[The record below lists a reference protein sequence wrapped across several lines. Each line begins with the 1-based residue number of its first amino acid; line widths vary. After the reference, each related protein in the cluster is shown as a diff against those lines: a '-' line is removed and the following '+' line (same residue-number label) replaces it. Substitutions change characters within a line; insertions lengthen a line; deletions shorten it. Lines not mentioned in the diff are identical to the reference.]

1 MLRQNIIVF
10 FVFLVLFQP
19 ALAEKPQH
27 PVDKIRNKLT
37 TLVPGMQPDSIKP
50 TPVKG
55 LFEVAYGAQI
65 LYFSDDGRYMFR
77 GSLID
82 LDRRADLTERTRSK
96 ARKVALD
103 KVSEDEMIVFAPA
116 HTNHTITVFTDVDC
130 PYCRKLHAEM
140 DEYNKAGIKV
150 RYLMFPRAGINS
162 PGYKKAVSV
171 WCAEDSNKALTKAK
185 RGESIK
191 EKSCNNPVM
200 QQMELGQM
208 LGVTGT
214 PAIVLESGELMPGYR
229 SAGEIIT
236 MLNRLTDQDSK
247 TSKR

>member
-10 FVFLVLFQP
+10 FIILLLFQP
-19 ALAEKPQH
+19 VLAEKPD
-27 PVDKIRNKLT
+27 PVATVRDKLA
-37 TLVPGMQPDSIKP
+37 TLLPGMQPDSIKP
-50 TPVKG
+50 TPITG
-55 LFEVAYGAQI
+55 LYEVAFGAQVI
-65 LYFSDDGRYMFR
+65 YVSDDGRYMFR

-82 LDRRADLTERTRSK
+82 LDRREDLTERTRSK
-96 ARKVALD
+96 ARKIALD
-103 KVSEDEMIVFAPA
+103 KVSEDEMIVFVPGQ
-116 HTNHTITVFTDVDC
+116 TEHTITVFTDIDC

-150 RYLMFPRAGINS
+150 RYLLFPRTGIDS
-162 PGYKKAVSV
+162 PGFKKAISV
-171 WCAEDSNKALTKAK
+171 WCAEDSSKALTKAK
-185 RGESIK
+185 RGESVT
-191 EKSCNNPVM
+191 EKSCDNPVM

-229 SAGEIIT
+229 PAGEIVT
-236 MLNRLTDQDSK
+236 MLNRLANRDSK

>member
-10 FVFLVLFQP
+10 LVILLLFQP
-19 ALAEKPQH
+19 AWAEKPE
-27 PVDKIRNKLT
+27 PVDTIRDKLT
-37 TLVPGMQPDSIKP
+37 TLVPGMHPDSIRP
-50 TPVKG
+50 TPVKS
-55 LFEVAYGAQI
+55 LFEVTYGAQI
-65 LYFSDDGRYMFR
+65 FYLSDDGRYMFR

-96 ARKVALD
+96 ARKIALD
-103 KVSEDEMIVFAPA
+103 KISEDEMIVFAPE

-171 WCAEDSNKALTKAK
+171 WCAEDSNKVLTQAK
-185 RGESIK
+185 RGETIK
-191 EKSCNNPVM
+191 EKTCNNPVK
-200 QQMELGQM
+200 QQMELGQI

-229 SAGEIIT
+229 PAGEIIA
-236 MLNRLTDQDSK
+236 MLNQLTNRDSE

>member
-1 MLRQNIIVF
+1 MPRQNIIVF
-10 FVFLVLFQP
+10 FVILLLFQP
-19 ALAEKPQH
+19 VLAEKPH
-27 PVDKIRNKLT
+27 PVDRIRDKLEA
-37 TLVPGMQPDSIKP
+37 LLPGMQPDSIKP

-65 LYFSDDGRYMFR
+65 LYLSDDGRYLFR

-82 LDRRADLTERTRSK
+82 LDQRVDLTERTRRK
-96 ARKVALD
+96 ARKIALD
-103 KVSEDEMIVFAPA
+103 KVSENEMIVFAPA
-116 HTNHTITVFTDVDC
+116 HTTHTITVFTDVDC

-191 EKSCNNPVM
+191 AKSCDNPIR

-214 PAIVLESGELMPGYR
+214 PAIVLENGELMPGYR
-229 SAGEIIT
+229 PAGEIVT
-236 MLNRLTDQDSK
+236 MLNHLANRGSH